1 LAQRCGATGTKVKLD
16 SWRARILI
24 VLSFGLYRLW
34 ARTLRLQV
42 EDPNGV
48 VALVRNQPVIF
59 AIWHNRLL
67 MLPRVFD
74 PCFPTRQS
82 YGLIS
87 ASGDGDLIAAFIE
100 RSGYGTI
107 RGSSSRKGV
116 IALRQLVDT
125 LAADGNVLVTPD
137 GPRGPVYQASQ
148 GVVFLAQKS
157 GAPVVPI
164 HMEYSRCWRL
174 KSWDRF
180 IVPWPFA
187 KLRAIFGAPIIVP
200 PIERAEQFEAEQLRL
215 QNAMMS
221 LVEQP

>member
-1 LAQRCGATGTKVKLD
+1 MKLD
-16 SWRARILI
+16 SWRARGLI
-24 VLSFGLYRLW
+24 VLGLGLYRLW

-42 EDPNGV
+42 EDPNDV
-48 VALVRNQPVIF
+48 VAFVRNQPVIF

-82 YGLIS
+82 FGLIS
-87 ASGDGDLIAAFIE
+87 ASRDGDLVSILIE

-116 IALRQLVDT
+116 SALRQLVDT
-125 LAADGNVLVTPD
+125 LAGGSNVLFTPD
-137 GPRGPVYQASQ
+137 GPRGPVYEASQ
-148 GVVFLAQKS
+148 GVVFLAQKT

-164 HMEYSRCWRL
+164 HMEYSSCWRL

-180 IVPWPFA
+180 IVPRPFA
-187 KLRAIFGAPIIVP
+187 KLRAIFGLPLRI
-200 PIERAEQFEAEQLRL
+200 AETQTPEEFEAERLRL
-215 QNAMMS
+215 QNAMMD
-221 LVEQP
+221 LVERK

>member
-1 LAQRCGATGTKVKLD
+1 VKLD
-16 SWRARILI
+16 SWPARLLI
-24 VLSFGLYRLW
+24 VLGFGLYRLW

-42 EDPNGV
+42 EDPHGT
-48 VALVRNQPVIF
+48 VALVRDKPVIF

-74 PCFPTRQS
+74 PTFPSRQS

-87 ASGDGDLIAAFIE
+87 ASRDGDLIAFFIE

-125 LAADGNVLVTPD
+125 LASNGNVLVTPD
-137 GPRGPVYQASQ
+137 GPRGPVYQVSQ

-157 GAPVVPI
+157 GAPVLPI
-164 HMEYSRCWRL
+164 HMEYSKCWRL

-180 IVPWPFA
+180 VVPWPFA
-187 KLRAIFGAPIIVP
+187 KLRAILGPPVYVP
-200 PIERAEQFEAEQLRL
+200 PIAGAEQFEAERVRL
-215 QNAMMS
+215 QDAMMS

>member
-1 LAQRCGATGTKVKLD
+1 VKLD
-16 SWRARILI
+16 SWHARLLI
-24 VLSFGLYRLW
+24 VLGFGLYRLW

-42 EDPNGV
+42 EDPNNV
-48 VALVRNQPVIF
+48 VARVRTQPVIF

-74 PCFPTRQS
+74 PCFPSRQS
-82 YGLIS
+82 IGLIS
-87 ASGDGDLIAAFIE
+87 ASRDGDLVAILIE

-116 IALRQLVDT
+116 IALRQLVDA
-125 LAADGNVLVTPD
+125 LAAGSNVLLTPD
-137 GPRGPVYQASQ
+137 GPRGPVYEASQ
-148 GVVFLAQKS
+148 GIVFLAQKT

-164 HMEYSRCWRL
+164 HMEYSSCWRL

-180 IVPWPFA
+180 IVPRPFA
-187 KLRAIFGAPIIVP
+187 RLRAILGTPIQVAPIRDP
-200 PIERAEQFEAEQLRL
+200 EQFEAERLRL

-221 LVEQP
+221 LVERP

>member
-1 LAQRCGATGTKVKLD
+1 VKLALN
-16 SWRARILI
+16 SWPARLLI
-24 VLSFGLYRLW
+24 AIGFGLYRVW
-34 ARTLRLQV
+34 ARTLRLRI
-42 EDPNGV
+42 EDPHGV
-48 VALVRNQPVIF
+48 IGFVEQQPVIF

-74 PCFPTRQS
+74 PTFQTRQS

-87 ASGDGDLIAAFIE
+87 ASRDGDLIANWIE

-116 IALRQLVDT
+116 IALRQLVDM
-125 LAADGNVLVTPD
+125 LASGQGNVLVTPD
-137 GPRGPVYQASQ
+137 GPRGPVYKVSQ
-148 GVVFLAQKS
+148 GIVFLAQKS
-157 GAPVVPI
+157 GAPIVPI
-164 HMEYSRCWRL
+164 HMEYTSCWRL

-180 IVPWPFA
+180 MVPRPFA
-187 KLRAIFGAPIIVP
+187 TLRAIFGVPIRIAPLEGP
-200 PIERAEQFEAEQLRL
+200 EQFEAEQLRL

>member
-1 LAQRCGATGTKVKLD
+1 MKLD
-16 SWRARILI
+16 SWPARLLI
-24 VLSFGLYRLW
+24 ALGYGIYRLW
-34 ARTLRLQV
+34 ARTIRLRV
-42 EDPNGV
+42 EDPHDVIGF
-48 VALVRNQPVIF
+48 VRNQPVIF

-74 PCFPTRQS
+74 PSFPSRQS

-87 ASGDGDLIAAFIE
+87 ASRDGDLIATFIE

-116 IALRQLVDT
+116 IALRKLMDT
-125 LAADGNVLVTPD
+125 LAANGNVLFTPD
-137 GPRGPVYQASQ
+137 GPRGPVYEATP

-157 GAPVVPI
+157 GAPIVPI
-164 HMEYSRCWRL
+164 HMEYSSCWRM

-180 IVPWPFA
+180 VVPRPFA
-187 KLRAIFGAPIIVP
+187 TLRAIFGAPISIP
-200 PIERAEQFEAEQLRL
+200 PLSDAEQFEAQRLRL

-221 LVEQP
+221 LVEQS

>member
-1 LAQRCGATGTKVKLD
+1 VKLD
-16 SWRARILI
+16 SWRARGLI
-24 VLSFGLYRLW
+24 VLGFWVYRLW
-34 ARTLRLQV
+34 ARTLRLRV
-42 EDPNGV
+42 EDANGIV
-48 VALVRNQPVIF
+48 DFVRNRPVIF

-87 ASGDGDLIAAFIE
+87 ASGDGDLIALFIE

-116 IALRQLVDT
+116 IALRQLVET
-125 LAADGNVLVTPD
+125 LAAGGNVLVTPD

-148 GVVFLAQKS
+148 GIVFLAQKS
-157 GAPVVPI
+157 GAPVIPI
-164 HMEYSRCWRL
+164 HMEYSSSWRL

-180 IVPWPFA
+180 VVPRPFA
-187 KLRAIFGAPIIVP
+187 TLRAIFGAPIQVP
-200 PIERAEQFEAEQLRL
+200 PIEDADQFEAQRLRL

-221 LVEQP
+221 LVEEE

>member
-1 LAQRCGATGTKVKLD
+1 MKLD
-16 SWRARILI
+16 SWRARVLI
-24 VLSFGLYRLW
+24 VLGLGLYRLW

-42 EDPNGV
+42 EDPNDV
-48 VALVRNQPVIF
+48 VAFVRNQPVIF

-82 YGLIS
+82 FGLIS
-87 ASGDGDLIAAFIE
+87 ASRDGDLVSILIE

-116 IALRQLVDT
+116 SALRQLVDT
-125 LAADGNVLVTPD
+125 LAGGSNVLFTPD
-137 GPRGPVYQASQ
+137 GPRGPVYEASQ
-148 GVVFLAQKS
+148 GAVFLAQKT

-164 HMEYSRCWRL
+164 HMEYSSCWRL

-180 IVPWPFA
+180 IVPHPFA
-187 KLRAIFGAPIIVP
+187 KLRAIFGVP
-200 PIERAEQFEAEQLRL
+200 LRIAETQTPEEFEAERMRL
-215 QNAMMS
+215 QNAMMD
-221 LVEQP
+221 LVERK

>member
-1 LAQRCGATGTKVKLD
+1 VKLE
-16 SWRARILI
+16 SWRARALI
-24 VLSFGLYRLW
+24 AFGFGLYRLW

-42 EDPNGV
+42 EDPHDVVGV
-48 VALVRNQPVIF
+48 VRSQPVIF

-82 YGLIS
+82 FGLIS
-87 ASGDGDLIAAFIE
+87 ASRDGDLIATFIE

-116 IALRQLVDT
+116 IALRQLMDT
-125 LAADGNVLVTPD
+125 LAAGDNVLFTPD

-148 GVVFLAQKS
+148 GVVFVAKKS

-164 HMEYSRCWRL
+164 HMEYSSCWRL

-180 IVPWPFA
+180 VVPRPFA
-187 KLRAIFGAPIIVP
+187 KLRAIFGAPIHFE
-200 PIERAEQFEAEQLRL
+200 PIADANQFEVERLRL
-215 QNAMMS
+215 QTGMMS

>member
-1 LAQRCGATGTKVKLD
+1 VKLD
-16 SWRARILI
+16 SWRARVLI
-24 VLSFGLYRLW
+24 ELGFGLYRLW
-34 ARTLRLQV
+34 ARTLRLQL
-42 EDPNGV
+42 EDPHDV
-48 VALVRNQPVIF
+48 ISFVRKQPVIF

-74 PCFPTRQS
+74 PSFPTRQS

-87 ASGDGDLIAAFIE
+87 ASRDGDLIAIFIE

-116 IALRQLVDT
+116 IALRQLVET
-125 LAADGNVLVTPD
+125 LAAGGNVLVTPD

-164 HMEYSRCWRL
+164 HMEYSSCWRL

-180 IVPWPFA
+180 VVPRPFA
-187 KLRAIFGAPIIVP
+187 TLRAIFGAPIQMP
-200 PIERAEQFEAEQLRL
+200 PLENADQSEAERIRL
-215 QNAMMS
+215 QDAMMS
-221 LVEQP
+221 LVEEE

>member
-1 LAQRCGATGTKVKLD
+1 VKLD
-16 SWRARILI
+16 SWRARGLI
-24 VLSFGLYRLW
+24 VLGFWVYRLW
-34 ARTLRLQV
+34 ARTLRLRV
-42 EDPNGV
+42 EDANRV
-48 VALVRNQPVIF
+48 VDFVRNRPVIF

-87 ASGDGDLIAAFIE
+87 ASGDGDLIALFIE

-116 IALRQLVDT
+116 IALRQLVET
-125 LAADGNVLVTPD
+125 LAAGGNVLVTPD
-137 GPRGPVYQASQ
+137 GPRGPVYQASH
-148 GVVFLAQKS
+148 GIVFLAQKS
-157 GAPVVPI
+157 GAPVIPI
-164 HMEYSRCWRL
+164 HMEYSSSWRL

-180 IVPWPFA
+180 VVPRPFA
-187 KLRAIFGAPIIVP
+187 TLRAIFGAPIQVP
-200 PIERAEQFEAEQLRL
+200 PIEDADQFEAQRLRL

-221 LVEQP
+221 LVEEE

>member
-1 LAQRCGATGTKVKLD
+1 VKLD
-16 SWRARILI
+16 SWPARQLI
-24 VLSFGLYRLW
+24 ATGFGLYRLW

-42 EDPNGV
+42 EDPHEV
-48 VALVRNQPVIF
+48 VAFVKQQPVIF

-74 PCFPTRQS
+74 PSFPTRQS

-87 ASGDGDLIAAFIE
+87 ASRDGDLIARFIE

-125 LAADGNVLVTPD
+125 LAANGNVLVTPD

-148 GVVFLAQKS
+148 GIVFLAQKS

-164 HMEYSRCWRL
+164 HMEYSKCWRL

-180 IVPWPFA
+180 VVPWPFA
-187 KLRAIFGAPIIVP
+187 KLRAIFGAPITVP
-200 PIERAEQFEAEQLRL
+200 PIDSAEQFAAEQLRL

>member
-1 LAQRCGATGTKVKLD
+1 VKLD
-16 SWRARILI
+16 SWRARVLI

-48 VALVRNQPVIF
+48 VALVRNRPVIF

-87 ASGDGDLIAAFIE
+87 ASGDGDLIASFIE

-137 GPRGPVYQASQ
+137 GPRGPVYQVSQ
-148 GVVFLAQKS
+148 GIVFLAQKS

-164 HMEYSRCWRL
+164 HMEYSKCWRL

-180 IVPWPFA
+180 VVPWPFA
-187 KLRAIFGAPIIVP
+187 KLRAIFGAPITVP
-200 PIERAEQFEAEQLRL
+200 PLESAEQFAAEQLRL

>member
-1 LAQRCGATGTKVKLD
+1 L
-16 SWRARILI
+16 RID
-24 VLSFGLYRLW
+24 
-34 ARTLRLQV
+34 
-42 EDPNGV
+42 DPHDV
-48 VALVRNQPVIF
+48 VGFVRNRPVIF

-74 PCFPTRQS
+74 PSFPTRQS

-87 ASGDGDLIAAFIE
+87 ASRDGDLIADWID

-116 IALRQLVDT
+116 IALRQLMDT
-125 LAADGNVLVTPD
+125 LAANGNVLFTPD
-137 GPRGPVYQASQ
+137 GPRGPVYEASP
-148 GVVFLAQKS
+148 GVIFLAQKS
-157 GAPVVPI
+157 GAPIVPI
-164 HMEYSRCWRL
+164 HMEYSSCWRM

-180 IVPWPFA
+180 IVPRPFA
-187 KLRAIFGAPIIVP
+187 TLRAIFGAPISIP
-200 PIERAEQFEAEQLRL
+200 PLADAEQFEAERLRL

>member
-1 LAQRCGATGTKVKLD
+1 VRLD
-16 SWRARILI
+16 SWRARVLI

-48 VALVRNQPVIF
+48 VALVRDRPVIF

-74 PCFPTRQS
+74 PSFPTRQS

-87 ASGDGDLIAAFIE
+87 ASGDGDLIASFIE

-148 GVVFLAQKS
+148 GIIFLAKKS

-164 HMEYSRCWRL
+164 HMEYSHCWRL

-180 IVPWPFA
+180 VVPWPFA
-187 KLRAIFGAPIIVP
+187 TLRAILGAPLIIP
-200 PIERAEQFEAEQLRL
+200 PIDSAEQFEAERLRL

>member
-1 LAQRCGATGTKVKLD
+1 VKLD
-16 SWRARILI
+16 SWPARLLI
-24 VLSFGLYRLW
+24 TVGFGLYRLW
-34 ARTLRLQV
+34 ARTLRLRI
-42 EDPNGV
+42 EDPHNV
-48 VALVRNQPVIF
+48 IAFVQQQPVIF

-74 PCFPTRQS
+74 PSFQTRQS

-87 ASGDGDLIAAFIE
+87 ASRDGDLIAIFIE

-116 IALRQLVDT
+116 IALRQLVDM
-125 LAADGNVLVTPD
+125 LASREGNVLVTPD
-137 GPRGPVYQASQ
+137 GPRGPVYQVSQ

-157 GAPVVPI
+157 GAPIVPI
-164 HMEYSRCWRL
+164 HMEYTSCWRM

-180 IVPWPFA
+180 VVPKPFA
-187 KLRAIFGAPIIVP
+187 TLRAIFGAPIRLAPVEDP
-200 PIERAEQFEAEQLRL
+200 EQFEAEQLRV

-221 LVEQP
+221 LVEQA

>member
-1 LAQRCGATGTKVKLD
+1 VKLE
-16 SWRARILI
+16 SWPARL
-24 VLSFGLYRLW
+24 LLALGFGIYRGW
-34 ARTLRLQV
+34 ARTLRLRI
-42 EDPNGV
+42 EDPHHV
-48 VALVRNQPVIF
+48 VGFVRQQPVIF

-74 PCFPTRQS
+74 PSFPTRQS

-87 ASGDGDLIAAFIE
+87 ASRDGDLIANWIE

-116 IALRQLVDT
+116 IAMRQLLDT
-125 LAADGNVLVTPD
+125 LAADGNVLFTPD
-137 GPRGPVYQASQ
+137 GPRGPVYQVSQ
-148 GVVFLAQKS
+148 GVIFLAQKS
-157 GAPVVPI
+157 GAPILPI
-164 HMEYSRCWRL
+164 HMEYSSCWRL

-180 IVPWPFA
+180 VVPRPFA
-187 KLRAIFGAPIIVP
+187 TLRAIFGQPIQVP
-200 PIERAEQFEAEQLRL
+200 PLENAGQFEAEQLRL

>member
-1 LAQRCGATGTKVKLD
+1 
-16 SWRARILI
+16 
-24 VLSFGLYRLW
+24 
-34 ARTLRLQV
+34 V
-42 EDPNGV
+42 EDPHNV

-82 YGLIS
+82 FGLIS
-87 ASGDGDLIAAFIE
+87 ASRDGDLVSTLIE

-125 LAADGNVLVTPD
+125 LAAGGNVLLTPD
-137 GPRGPVYQASQ
+137 GPRGPVYEPSQ
-148 GVVFLAQKS
+148 GVIFLSQKS

-164 HMEYSRCWRL
+164 HLEYSSCWRL

-180 IVPWPFA
+180 IVPRPFA
-187 KLRAIFGAPIIVP
+187 RLRAIFGAPIQVASTSDP
-200 PIERAEQFEAEQLRL
+200 NQFEAERLHL

>member
-1 LAQRCGATGTKVKLD
+1 MKLD
-16 SWRARILI
+16 SWPARVLI

-42 EDPNGV
+42 DDPNGV
-48 VALVRNQPVIF
+48 VALVRDRPVIF

-87 ASGDGDLIAAFIE
+87 ASRDGDLIARFIE

-116 IALRQLVDT
+116 SALRQLVDT
-125 LAADGNVLVTPD
+125 LAAGSNVLLTPD
-137 GPRGPVYQASQ
+137 GPRGPVYEASP
-148 GVVFLAQKS
+148 GVVFLAQKT

-164 HMEYSRCWRL
+164 HMEYSKCWRL

-180 IVPWPFA
+180 VVPWPFA
-187 KLRAIFGAPIIVP
+187 KLRPIFGAPITVP
-200 PIERAEQFEAEQLRL
+200 PIESAEQFAAEQLRL

>member
-1 LAQRCGATGTKVKLD
+1 MALG
-16 SWRARILI
+16 
-24 VLSFGLYRLW
+24 FGLYRLW

-42 EDPNGV
+42 EDPHGV
-48 VALVRNQPVIF
+48 IALVEKQPVIF

-74 PCFPTRQS
+74 PTFPTRQS

-87 ASGDGDLIAAFIE
+87 ASRDGDLIAKFIE

-125 LAADGNVLVTPD
+125 LASDGNVLVTPD

-157 GAPVVPI
+157 GAAVVPI
-164 HMEYSRCWRL
+164 HMEYSSSWRL

-180 IVPWPFA
+180 VVPRPFA
-187 KLRAIFGAPIIVP
+187 KLRAIFGAPIRVP
-200 PIERAEQFEAEQLRL
+200 PIEGTEQFETERLRL
-215 QNAMMS
+215 QTAMMS

>member
-1 LAQRCGATGTKVKLD
+1 MKLD
-16 SWRARILI
+16 SWPARLLI
-24 VLSFGLYRLW
+24 VLGFGLYRLW

-42 EDPNGV
+42 EDPHGV
-48 VALVRNQPVIF
+48 VALVRNTPVIF

-74 PCFPTRQS
+74 PTFPTRQS

-87 ASGDGDLIAAFIE
+87 ASRDGDLIAFFIE

-125 LAADGNVLVTPD
+125 LASNGNVLVTPD
-137 GPRGPVYQASQ
+137 GPRGPVYQVSQ

-164 HMEYSRCWRL
+164 HMEYSSCWRL

-180 IVPWPFA
+180 VVPWPFA
-187 KLRAIFGAPIIVP
+187 KLRAILGAPVHVP
-200 PIERAEQFEAEQLRL
+200 PIDGTEQFEAERLRL